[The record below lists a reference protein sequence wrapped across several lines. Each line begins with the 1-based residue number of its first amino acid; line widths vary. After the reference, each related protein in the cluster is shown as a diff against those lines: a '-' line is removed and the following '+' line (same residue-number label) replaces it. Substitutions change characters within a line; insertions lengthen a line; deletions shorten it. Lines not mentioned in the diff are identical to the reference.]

1 MKILKIALA
10 VIVFL
15 VLAGTGLYAY
25 YGGFTKVNVRLASQG
40 GETVVYNE
48 IIGDYSQSGL
58 VMDTIY
64 KYLKE
69 KEQIV
74 TTKGFGIYFDNPRK
88 VKKSKLRSEAGCI
101 IEAGDVAKVST
112 LTGDFKIKVL
122 PKKQYIV
129 AEFPYEGK
137 LSIMVSIMK
146 VYPSLKKYAEK
157 NGFETNGAVMEIYDI
172 PNGQILYREELN
184 KK

>member
-1 MKILKIALA
+1 MKILKIVLV
-10 VIVFL
+10 VIVSF
-15 VLAGTGLYAY
+15 VIVGIGLYSY
-25 YGGFTKVNVRLASQG
+25 YGGFTKVDVRLASQG

-64 KYLKE
+64 KYLKDN
-69 KEQIV
+69 EQIV
-74 TTKGFGIYFDNPRK
+74 TTKGFGIYFDNPQK

-101 IEAGDVAKVST
+101 IETKDVEKVSA

-122 PKKQYIV
+122 PEKQYIV

-137 LSIMVSIMK
+137 LSIMVSLMK
-146 VYPSLKKYAEK
+146 VYPALKKYAEK
-157 NGFETNGAVMEIYDI
+157 NGFDTNGAVMEIYDI
-172 PNGQILYREELN
+172 PNGKILYRKEL
-184 KK
+184 K